1 MHIASACNF
10 FCNFYHSITFQLL
23 VYRYFLHSFI
33 SKLSIHTYV
42 LWEWTSEP
50 ICKTWAMQFSNS
62 HARTFI
68 RLNSVVYIFSLLGI
82 LCLAWNFL
90 LSVQKRKAEIALNS
104 FMMESEDGTMVFK
117 WLVCQKNSSSYF
129 FTVFYEKNWIH
140 VFFTYLISS
149 IWFQA
154 ITIFLNKALFKFS
167 VIVKETCKASKGHKC
182 DF

>member
-33 SKLSIHTYV
+33 SKLSILMYV

-68 RLNSVVYIFSLLGI
+68 RLNSVVYIFFSFTR
-82 LCLAWNFL
+82 NFV
-90 LSVQKRKAEIALNS
+90 LSVEFPPKRPEKESWNS
-104 FMMESEDGTMVFK
+104 LEFFHDGIRRRHYGFQMISLSK
-117 WLVCQKNSSSYF
+117 SSSSYF
-129 FTVFYEKNWIH
+129 LQSSMKEIQPRQVFILKVLVIAPN
-140 VFFTYLISS
+140 FKASS
-149 IWFQA
+149 IFQ
-154 ITIFLNKALFKFS
+154 FL
-167 VIVKETCKASKGHKC
+167 HR
-182 DF
+182 